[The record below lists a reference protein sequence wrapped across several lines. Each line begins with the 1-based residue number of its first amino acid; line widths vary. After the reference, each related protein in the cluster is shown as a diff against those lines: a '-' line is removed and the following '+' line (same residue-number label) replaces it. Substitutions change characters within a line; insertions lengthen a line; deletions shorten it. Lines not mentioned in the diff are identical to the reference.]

1 MVRRTKPR
9 AQDLDIGRI
18 AAAALAVVDAGG
30 VEAFT
35 MRAVADALGV
45 TPMALYHHVVDKQ
58 ALAALVIDAASRE
71 IPFPDSTGDWR
82 NDLIAMARWSRQI
95 TLAHPGVG
103 RLRSAYGVWTP
114 AVLQMTE
121 RWFGLWQQSGLPL
134 DAAVRAAS
142 VSSAA
147 IVGLV
152 GQETAGR
159 EMTAPDATLLDHL
172 PNARL
177 AFATKHNQK
186 EAFEMAV
193 RALINGL
200 SQELSGSA

>member
-1 MVRRTKPR
+1 MANRTKAR
-9 AQDLDIGRI
+9 AQDLDTGRI
-18 AAAALAVVDAGG
+18 AAAALAVVDEGG
-30 VEAFT
+30 VDAFT

-45 TPMALYHHVVDKQ
+45 TPMALYHHVADKQ
-58 ALAALVIDAASRE
+58 ALAALVIDAASRH
-71 IPFPDSTGDWR
+71 IPFPNSTGEWR
-82 NDLIAMARWSRQI
+82 DDLIAMARWSRQI
-95 TLAHPGVG
+95 TLAHPGAG

-134 DAAVRAAS
+134 EAAVRAAS

-152 GQETAGR
+152 GQEIAGR
-159 EMTAPDATLLDHL
+159 EMTAPDADLLALL

-177 AFATKHNQK
+177 AFTARHDRE

-193 RALINGL
+193 RALVNGL
-200 SQELSGSA
+200 RDELSASP